1 MRKERNVFH
10 AALVAMVTI
19 DPMHRMPQIYLSA
32 DPHRYAAN
40 TSFSHSF
47 SKNIPRSAFRTSMLR
62 PFQLIYC
69 FFSKIFHMS
78 LLKSTDFLGIVQ
90 IDRHGL
96 LLFLF
101 CGDSKIEL
109 MSVFFQ
115 PRLPPFIVFHLNSCQ
130 KPSKNPF
137 FRRFPAKSTTKN
149 GNGATVPGSV
159 RRSGRAVSPARRTKP
174 FARPGWMP
182 AVTIAAKGSMR
193 KCSPPHWKARP
204 LSRRMCTR
212 S

>member
-1 MRKERNVFH
+1 
-10 AALVAMVTI
+10 MVTI

-101 CGDSKIEL
+101 CGDSKIEP
-109 MSVFFQ
+109 MSVFFK
-115 PRLPPFIVFHLNSCQ
+115 LVFPYLSFSTSIPVRNRRRTQ
-130 KPSKNPF
+130 KPCVSH
-137 FRRFPAKSTTKN
+137 RIS
-149 GNGATVPGSV
+149 GNSLLVKV
-159 RRSGRAVSPARRTKP
+159 
-174 FARPGWMP
+174 
-182 AVTIAAKGSMR
+182 
-193 KCSPPHWKARP
+193 ARP
-204 LSRRMCTR
+204 LCPTFTFKIIERKDLRKHTVIFGEKSIKDLSLHTR
-212 S
+212 PL